1 MADNKDNAPRRKT
14 LDELT
19 DTERQEL
26 GRIASEGK
34 AAFRERYKRWKAGQQ
49 EAQP

>member
-14 LDELT
+14 LA

-26 GRIASEGK
+26 ERIANEGK
-34 AAFRERYKRWKAGQQ
+34 AAFRERYEQWKAEQQ
-49 EAQP
+49 EARP